1 MDVLE
6 PSGIEAKAA
15 LEVELK
21 SLLATYLA
29 EHRSLSSWDC
39 HCLGEAMAALRLG
52 FYSQALERVVQIL
65 PPPVPVP
72 AFPFP
77 QSLTLDDV
85 RTAIRLASTPN

>member
-15 LEVELK
+15 LEAELK

-39 HCLGEAMAALRLG
+39 HCLEAAIASLRLG
-52 FYSQALERVVQIL
+52 FYSQALEHVMQIL

-72 AFPFP
+72 AFLLPEP
-77 QSLTLDDV
+77 LTLEDV
-85 RTAIRLASTPN
+85 RTAIRLVSTPY